1 VVVQQTA
8 HHALADDAAIRRT
21 KALVI
26 ALGCTCAPHV
36 AHSARPSR
44 KRLRVTETGVMK

>member
-1 VVVQQTA
+1 VPQSLQDAV
-8 HHALADDAAIRRT
+8 ADDGRNRRT

-26 ALGCTCAPHV
+26 ALGCTSDPHV

-44 KRLRVTETGVMK
+44 KRLRVTDSGVIK